1 MSNDLATRASNL
13 ISHSLAAAAVM
24 SKEAAVV
31 ADILTPFIPLIGEVT
46 KLVEDIIKLYQTAE
60 HNKRI
65 CGSLLS
71 RATTAQTAVNMLE
84 IRRLE
89 NEDVFKSKEYYKN
102 FQKLVIVI
110 GKIKNFIEE
119 VSQIKGL
126 RRFLAANSI
135 EEQFKNLTEEFDGLM

>member
-1 MSNDLATRASNL
+1 MPNDRVSNLASNTL
-13 ISHSLAAAAVM
+13 SAAATI

-31 ADILTPFIPLIGEVT
+31 ADTLTPFIPLIGEIT
-46 KLVEDIIKLYQTAE
+46 QLVADIINLYQTAE

-71 RATTAQTAVNMLE
+71 RATAAETAVNMLK

-89 NEDVFKSKEYYKN
+89 NEEVFKSKEYYKN

-110 GKIKNFIEE
+110 GKIKTFIEE

-126 RRFLAANSI
+126 RRFLAAHSI
-135 EEQFKNLTEEFDGLM
+135 EDQFKEVTEEFDD